1 VWTLLENLWWNWRGM
16 SKALLTFLWSVKC
29 CKVES
34 KGARHCC
41 LGRDTNDKA
50 HSTIHCHKT
59 SHILPVTFHTF
70 SSSHCSF
77 RISREFLLS
86 LCASMGYLKIFCLCF
101 GSTRRLCTEISIY
114 IYIYIYACRSPT
126 RRPDVCCSV
135 HVCNLVILHCYVQI
149 QKTRQYVKCNSRL
162 VR

>member
-1 VWTLLENLWWNWRGM
+1 M
-16 SKALLTFLWSVKC
+16 KC

-114 IYIYIYACRSPT
+114 IYIYTLVARLHAGLM
-126 RRPDVCCSV
+126 SV
-135 HVCNLVILHCYVQI
+135 VLYTSVTLLSSIVMSRYKRHGSTLSVILGWLDKLLRY
-149 QKTRQYVKCNSRL
+149 
-162 VR
+162 